1 MNKKSA
7 LIARLLVTIT
17 TLCSSLASAEVLSLA
32 SGERLALAAGETLSS
47 GLEVATGATLAGEG
61 TVTGAA
67 SVSGLVDPGSSPDA
81 AGTLTL
87 AGGVTFTSEATL
99 RMHVFAD
106 GTADQLAGSG
116 EVFVLGGTFKA
127 VVPAGYTAATRVFTV
142 LTHTLAFGGAFSNIA
157 GSSVPACLADDSLA
171 GLSLA
176 VSILPGFSMTL
187 SDAFAESELSGTVYS
202 IR

>member
-1 MNKKSA
+1 MVHSA
-7 LIARLLVTIT
+7 AAMVDTLTLSSGDRLVM
-17 TLCSSLASAEVLSLA
+17 V
-32 SGERLALAAGETLSS
+32 AGETLSS
-47 GLEVATGATLAGEG
+47 DVTVAAGATLAGEG

-142 LTHTLAFGGAFSNIA
+142 LTNSVAFNGTFSNIA